1 MKVKKIAA
9 LAVGA
14 AMIGATLGMASAGG
28 TLVKDDSANI
38 PKDFFVKNGEPN
50 VKIVIG
56 TQAAAQDVAGAA
68 DIAVALGSLLYTEK
82 EVTTAPLT
90 DLSVVVKKDVSHI
103 GDIPVY
109 SNYYEYTGATP
120 SAEKWEDLT
129 SNYWYNGAAYSTDY
143 SGWVTNN
150 FPYDLA
156 TLPEQSTIKVGNKDY
171 KISWNFVI
179 DKIKFYDDKGKEWNV
194 SHDYPPSADKVTME
208 IPKNAFKIEMSYI
221 IYNWTKTETTTDKV
235 WGTTS
240 TKTEWKLSDMN
251 LTSDGYTASDT
262 VVNGVGVGDSI
273 QVLDKTLNIIDVG
286 SDSKGD
292 FVKAGDVKTDWIP
305 SNSSKTFGDYQVS
318 VVDIDMISKEILVEV
333 KNLKTGESEQQVL
346 SDTSTNVPFLND
358 QVEITVKGV
367 FTGLNILKAKLKVT
381 YNIQVYHDG
390 DKISGWVVDWTGVN
404 TTAKT
409 VKGVIL
415 KYPNEIKGK
424 VLNINTPAVKYK
436 ITYNV
441 DKETKDI
448 DDDGTNELA
457 VDIWL
462 SVDYAQPKYEY
473 KDLSDVLK
481 DYTVDLGKS
490 KATFEGIKTLEIVP
504 PASPIT
510 VLDTNVKLDEVDSNL
525 ILVGGPV
532 VNKVTEALADALG
545 VPKDYDGWKS
555 EIGEGNGV
563 IVYKAQ
569 CDKIGGHGV
578 VLVAGTDRDGTQVA
592 AEALMARIAE
602 LAKA

>member
-82 EVTTAPLT
+82 EVTTATLK

-109 SNYYEYTGATP
+109 SNYYKYTNTTP
-120 SAEKWEDLT
+120 TAEKWEDLT
-129 SNYWYNGAAYSTDY
+129 GNYWYNGAAYSTDY
-143 SGWVTNN
+143 SGWVNNN

-156 TLPEQSTIKVGNKDY
+156 TLTNQSEIVVGGHSY
-171 KISWNFVI
+171 GVSWNFVI
-179 DKIKFYDDKGKEWNV
+179 DKIKFVDEEGKEWNET
-194 SHDYPPSADKVTME
+194 HNYPPTDTNVIME
-208 IPKNAFKIEMSYI
+208 IPENSFKIVMNYE
-221 IYNWTKTETTTDKV
+221 IYKWTKTETTTDEV
-235 WGTTS
+235 WGTTE
-240 TKTEWKLSDMN
+240 TTTETEISDAPVA
-251 LTSDGYTASDT
+251 GYTQDGT
-262 VVNGVGVGDSI
+262 VVDGVGVGDTI

-286 SDSKGD
+286 SDSDGD
-292 FVKAGDVKTDWIP
+292 FVKAGETAEAWIL

-333 KNLKTGESEQQVL
+333 KNLKTGESEQNVL
-346 SDTSTNVPFLND
+346 SDTSANVPFLND
-358 QVEITVKGV
+358 QVEITVEGV
-367 FTGLNILKAKLKVT
+367 FTGLNILKAKLKVV
-381 YNIQVYHDG
+381 YNIQKIYDG

-404 TTAKT
+404 ATAKT
-409 VKGVIL
+409 LKGVVL
-415 KYPNEIKGK
+415 TYPDAIKGK
-424 VLNINTPAVKYK
+424 VLNIDTPAVKYK
-436 ITYNV
+436 ISYKV
-441 DKETKDI
+441 DKETKDV
-448 DDDGTNELA
+448 DDDDVNELA
-457 VDIWL
+457 VDIYL
-462 SVDYAQPKYEY
+462 SVDYAEPKYEY
-473 KDLSDVLK
+473 YNLGDVLEG
-481 DYTVDLGKS
+481 YTVDLGKT
-490 KATFEGIKTLEIVP
+490 KATIEGIKTVEIVP
-504 PASPIT
+504 PAKPIT
-510 VLDTNVKLDEVDSNL
+510 ELDVNVKLSDVDSNL

-532 VNKVTEALADALG
+532 VNKVTAALADALG
-545 VPKDYDGWKS
+545 VPKDYNGWKS

-563 IVYKAQ
+563 IVYKAE
-569 CDKIGGHGV
+569 CGAINGHGV

-602 LAKA
+602 LAKE

>member
-109 SNYYEYTGATP
+109 SNWAIYHNYTTPTATQW
-120 SAEKWEDLT
+120 SDLPG
-129 SNYWYNGAAYSTDY
+129 NYWYNGADYSTTY

-156 TLPEQSTIKVGNKDY
+156 TLTNQSDIVVGGHSY
-171 KISWNFVI
+171 GISWNFII
-179 DKIKFYDDKGKEWNV
+179 DKIQFLDDKGNEWNETY
-194 SHDYPPSADKVTME
+194 SYPPTSSNVLME
-208 IPKNAFKIEMSYI
+208 IPENAFKIVMHYEVYK
-221 IYNWTKTETTTDKV
+221 WTKTETTTDPV
-235 WGTTS
+235 WGITETTPY
-240 TKTEWKLSDMN
+240 TVVSDAPVA
-251 LTSDGYTASDT
+251 GYTKDG
-262 VVNGVGVGDSI
+262 VVVDGVGVGDTI

-286 SDSKGD
+286 SDSNGD
-292 FVKAGDVKTDWIP
+292 FVKAGETAEAWIL

-333 KNLKTGESEQQVL
+333 KNLKTGESEQNVL
-346 SDTSTNVPFLND
+346 SDQSTNVPFLND
-358 QVEITVKGV
+358 QVEITVEGV

-381 YNIQVYHDG
+381 YNIQTIYDG

-409 VKGVIL
+409 LKGVVL
-415 KYPNEIKGK
+415 TYPEAIEGK
-424 VLNINTPAVKYK
+424 VLNINTPAVSYK

-441 DKETKDI
+441 DKRTKEINET
-448 DDDGTNELA
+448 NRLA
-457 VDIWL
+457 VKTWL

-473 KDLSDVLK
+473 YDLADVLQG
-481 DYTVDLGKS
+481 YTVDLGKT

-510 VLDTNVKLDEVDSNL
+510 VLDVNVELDKVSSNL

-532 VNKVTEALADALG
+532 VNKVTEALADKLG
-545 VPKDYDGWKS
+545 VPKDYNGWKS

-563 IVYKAQ
+563 IVYKAE
-569 CDKIGGHGV
+569 CSAINGYGV

-602 LAKA
+602 LAKE

>member
-82 EVTTAPLT
+82 EVTEATLK
-90 DLSVVVKKDVSHI
+90 DLSVVVKKDVTHV

-109 SNYYEYTGATP
+109 SNYYKYTDTTP
-120 SAEKWEDLT
+120 TAEKWEELT
-129 SNYWYNGAAYSTDY
+129 ENYWYNGAAYSTDY
-143 SGWVTNN
+143 SGWVSNN

-156 TLPEQSTIKVGNKDY
+156 TVSQQAEIDVGKNSYKVA
-171 KISWNFVI
+171 WNFVI
-179 DKIKFYDDKGKEWNV
+179 DKIRFLDDKGKEWNV
-194 SHDYPPSADKVTME
+194 SHDYPPTSGKVIMD
-208 IPKNAFKIEMSYI
+208 IPKNAFKIVMHYVV
-221 IYNWTKTETTTDKV
+221 YNWTKTETKTDDV
-235 WGTTS
+235 WGTTE
-240 TKTEWKLSDMN
+240 TKSEWKLSDMN
-251 LTSDGYTASDT
+251 LTSDGYTASD
-262 VVNGVGVGDSI
+262 VVVDGVGVGDTI
-273 QVLDKTLNIIDVG
+273 QVIDKKFNIIDIG
-286 SDSKGD
+286 TDNDGD
-292 FVKAGDVKTDWIP
+292 FIKAGETAEAWIL

-318 VVDIDMISKEILVEV
+318 IVDIDMISKEILVEV
-333 KNLKTGESEQQVL
+333 KNLKTGESEQNVL
-346 SDTSTNVPFLND
+346 SDTSANVPFLND
-358 QVEITVKGV
+358 QVEITVEGV
-367 FTGLNILKAKLKVT
+367 FTGLNILKAKLKVV
-381 YNIQVYHDG
+381 YNIQKIYDG

-404 TTAKT
+404 ATAKT
-409 VKGVIL
+409 LKGVVL
-415 KYPNEIKGK
+415 EYPNEIKGS
-424 VLNINTPAVKYK
+424 VLNINTPSLKYK
-436 ITYNV
+436 ISYKV
-441 DKETKDI
+441 DKETKDV
-448 DDDGTNELA
+448 DDDDVNELA
-457 VDIWL
+457 VDIYL
-462 SVDYAQPKYEY
+462 SVDYAEPKYKY
-473 KDLSDVLK
+473 YDLSDVLE
-481 DYTVDLGKS
+481 DYTVDLGKT
-490 KATFEGIKTLEIVP
+490 KATIEGIKTVEIVP

-510 VLDTNVKLDEVDSNL
+510 ELDVNVKLSDVDSNL

-545 VPKDYDGWKS
+545 VPKDYNGWKS

-563 IVYKAQ
+563 IVYKAE
-569 CDKIGGHGV
+569 CGDINGYGV

-602 LAKA
+602 LAKE

>member
-109 SNYYEYTGATP
+109 SNYYEYTGTQPTAQ
-120 SAEKWEDLT
+120 KWEDLT
-129 SNYWYNGAAYSTDY
+129 GNYWYNGAAYSTDY

-156 TLPEQSTIKVGNKDY
+156 TLTNQSDIVVGGHTY
-171 KISWNFVI
+171 GVSWNFII
-179 DKIKFYDDKGKEWNV
+179 DKIQFLTDDGKEWNETY
-194 SHDYPPSADKVTME
+194 SYPPSASNVLME
-208 IPKNAFKIEMSYI
+208 IPANAFKIVMNYE
-221 IYNWTKTETTTDKV
+221 IYKWTKTENTTDPVWGTTETTTDTV
-235 WGTTS
+235 V
-240 TKTEWKLSDMN
+240 SDAPVA
-251 LTSDGYTASDT
+251 GYTQDGT
-262 VVNGVGVGDSI
+262 VIDGVGVGDTI
-273 QVLDKTLNIIDVG
+273 QVLDKTLNIIDIG
-286 SDSKGD
+286 SDTNGD
-292 FVKAGDVKTDWIP
+292 FVKAGETATEWIP
-305 SNSSKTFGDYQVS
+305 ANSSKTFGDYQVS

-333 KNLKTGESEQQVL
+333 KNLKTGESEQNVL

-358 QVEITVKGV
+358 QVEITVEGV

-381 YNIQVYHDG
+381 YNIQTIYDG

-409 VKGVIL
+409 LKGVVL
-415 KYPNEIKGK
+415 TYPDAIKGK
-424 VLNINTPAVKYK
+424 VLNIETPAVKYK

-441 DKETKDI
+441 EKYSKDI
-448 DDDGTNELA
+448 NNDGTNELA

-473 KDLSDVLK
+473 KDLSDVLSGWQ
-481 DYTVDLGKS
+481 VDLGKS

-510 VLDTNVKLDEVDSNL
+510 VLDTNVTLSNVTSNL

-545 VPKDYDGWKS
+545 VPKDYNGWKS

>member
-82 EVTTAPLT
+82 EVTEATLK
-90 DLSVVVKKDVSHI
+90 DLSVVVKKDVTHV

-109 SNYYEYTGATP
+109 SNYYKYTDTTP
-120 SAEKWEDLT
+120 TAEKWEELT
-129 SNYWYNGAAYSTDY
+129 ENYWYNGAAYSTDY
-143 SGWVTNN
+143 SGWVSNN

-156 TLPEQSTIKVGNKDY
+156 TVSQQAEIDVGKNSYKVA
-171 KISWNFVI
+171 WNFVI
-179 DKIKFYDDKGKEWNV
+179 DKIRFLDDKGKEWNV
-194 SHDYPPSADKVTME
+194 SHDYPPSSGKVIMD
-208 IPKNAFKIEMSYI
+208 IPKNAFKIVMHYVV
-221 IYNWTKTETTTDKV
+221 YNWTKTETKTDDV
-235 WGTTS
+235 WGTTE
-240 TKTEWKLSDMN
+240 TKSEWKLSDMN
-251 LTSDGYTASDT
+251 LTSDGYTASD
-262 VVNGVGVGDSI
+262 VVVDGVGVGDTI
-273 QVLDKTLNIIDVG
+273 QVIDKKFNIIDIG
-286 SDSKGD
+286 SDSDGD
-292 FVKAGDVKTDWIP
+292 FIKAGETAEAWIL

-318 VVDIDMISKEILVEV
+318 IVDIDMISKEILVEV
-333 KNLKTGESEQQVL
+333 KNLKTGESEQNVL
-346 SDTSTNVPFLND
+346 SDTSADVPFLND
-358 QVEITVKGV
+358 QVEITVEGV
-367 FTGLNILKAKLKVT
+367 FTGLNILKAKLKVV
-381 YNIQVYHDG
+381 YNIQKIYDG

-404 TTAKT
+404 ATAKT
-409 VKGVIL
+409 LKGVVL
-415 KYPNEIKGK
+415 EYPNEIKGS
-424 VLNINTPAVKYK
+424 VLNINTPSLKYK
-436 ITYNV
+436 ISYKV
-441 DKETKDI
+441 DKETKDV
-448 DDDGTNELA
+448 DDDDVNELA
-457 VDIWL
+457 VDIYL
-462 SVDYAQPKYEY
+462 SVDYAEPKYKY
-473 KDLSDVLK
+473 YDLSDVLE
-481 DYTVDLGKS
+481 DYTVDLGKT
-490 KATFEGIKTLEIVP
+490 KATIEGIKTVEIVP

-510 VLDTNVKLDEVDSNL
+510 ELDVNVKLSDVDSNL

-545 VPKDYDGWKS
+545 VPKDYNGWKS

-563 IVYKAQ
+563 IVYKAE
-569 CDKIGGHGV
+569 CGDINGYGV

-602 LAKA
+602 LAKE